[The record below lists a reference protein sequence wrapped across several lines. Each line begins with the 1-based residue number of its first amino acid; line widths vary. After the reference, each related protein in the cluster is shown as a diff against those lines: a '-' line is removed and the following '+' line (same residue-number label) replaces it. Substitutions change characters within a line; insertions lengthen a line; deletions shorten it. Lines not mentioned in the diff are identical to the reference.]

1 MGNIKRGGGGR
12 TTESETDDE
21 ALGAVGTASVEQEL
35 QVAYK
40 HGVEP
45 TNGSASGSS
54 SPGGTQKMTLTR
66 NTPIV

>member
-1 MGNIKRGGGGR
+1 M
-12 TTESETDDE
+12 SETDDE

-35 QVAYK
+35 QVASE

-45 TNGSASGSS
+45 TNGSGFGPS
-54 SPGGTQKMTLTR
+54 SPGGTQKMTLKR